1 MIAAEI
7 SNQETGVPNIIV
19 KVPEG
24 AFDAAGRARLGK
36 GVTGVAKTVEQ
47 IGDDPRQEATTLV
60 IIEEVKAGCFLLGG
74 NDLTARVLP
83 VVVMFH
89 APGGVLDPAAR
100 AEASRLMQA
109 AVMAAKPDSDPR
121 PVVTSLIMSD
131 VPDGTWGVSGALWQL
146 DDFVKSS
153 GYKHL
158 QHRIAA
164 RG

>member
-1 MIAAEI
+1 M
-7 SNQETGVPNIIV
+7 PNIVV
-19 KVPEG
+19 KIPEG

-36 GVTGVAKTVEQ
+36 GVTKVAKTVEQ
-47 IGDDPRQEATTLV
+47 IGDDPKQEATTLV

-83 VVVMFH
+83 VMIVFH
-89 APGGVLDPAAR
+89 VPAGVIDAAAR

-109 AVMAAKPDSDPR
+109 AITAAKPDSDPR

-131 VPDGTWGVSGALWQL
+131 VPDGTWGVTGALWQL
-146 DDFVKSS
+146 DDFIKSS

-158 QHRIAA
+158 VHRVAA
-164 RG
+164 NA